1 MKPLAELTRAE
12 LLEVYPEL
20 RSCIFD
26 EFETSVSGAKGVAA
40 LAERRA
46 KT

>member
-20 RSCIFD
+20 RACIYD
-26 EFETSVSGAKGVAA
+26 ESESSGAKSAAA